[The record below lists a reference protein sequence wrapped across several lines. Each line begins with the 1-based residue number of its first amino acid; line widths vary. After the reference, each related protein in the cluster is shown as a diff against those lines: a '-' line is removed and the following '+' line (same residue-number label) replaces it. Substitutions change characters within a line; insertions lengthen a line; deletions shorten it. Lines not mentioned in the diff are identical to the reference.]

1 MIIYKIL
8 GGVLIVASS
17 ITVCVQGHRY
27 EARRLSQIKAYID
40 LLGYVKNQI
49 ECYLQPID
57 RIVAWADP
65 ALLRRCGIDV
75 DAQRNANCVG
85 GALLAPDMIYGGS
98 CLCESLE
105 RFLREFGA
113 SYSEEQ
119 VRSCERYIAE
129 LSEEYKKLKEKQRGE
144 ARLRLTILVSA
155 SLSLVLM
162 LI

>member
-8 GGVLIVASS
+8 GGALIVASS
-17 ITVCVQGHRY
+17 VTVCVQGVRY
-27 EARRLSQIKAYID
+27 EARRLSQIKAYIE

-49 ECYLQPID
+49 ECYLLPID
-57 RIVAWADP
+57 RIVAGADP

-75 DAQRNANCVG
+75 DVQRNAHCVG
-85 GALLAPDMIYGGS
+85 GALLTPDIVYGGS
-98 CLCESLE
+98 CLCDTLE
-105 RFLREFGA
+105 RFLGEFGA
-113 SYSEEQ
+113 SYSDEQ

-129 LSEEYKKLKEKQRGE
+129 LGEEYKRLKEKQRGE
-144 ARLRLTILVSA
+144 ARLRLTLLVSA

>member
-8 GGVLIVASS
+8 GGALIVASS

-27 EARRLSQIKAYID
+27 EARRLSQIKAYIE

-49 ECYLQPID
+49 ECYLLPID
-57 RIVAWADP
+57 RIVAGADP
-65 ALLRRCGIDV
+65 VLLCRCGIDA
-75 DAQRNANCVG
+75 DAPCVG
-85 GALLAPDMIYGGS
+85 GAILAPVAVYGGS

-113 SYSEEQ
+113 SYSDEQ
-119 VRSCERYIAE
+119 VRSCERYITE
-129 LSEEYKKLKEKQRGE
+129 LAEEYKKLKEKQRGE
-144 ARLRLTILVSA
+144 ARLRLTLLVSA